1 VAVGE
6 RVTYRAVLRNRE
18 FAALIVS
25 QWLSTLGDQLARIA
39 VAILVFVQ
47 TGSALAA
54 SATYAVAYLAYLLG
68 GPVLSA
74 ISDRRPR
81 VSVMVV
87 CDLARAP
94 AILALAAFQPP
105 VWVYFVVLV
114 FVGLLSPPFDSA
126 RSAIQPEILHGEAYR
141 VGNALMNVVL
151 QGGQVLGFILGG
163 ALVTFIS
170 ERGALAIDSAT
181 FLVSAGLVLAGVHPR
196 AAAQTQED
204 RAGLLADTRSGF
216 RYVRRSPELIRYLT
230 LSVLTS
236 AAVIAPEGL
245 AVPTSRSLG
254 GGAVAAGFLTA
265 AIPAGTVLGGL
276 LMLRLP
282 IERRLLWLPRVA
294 FLTPLPLLATPMA
307 HDLSLV
313 FALWFVAGLGNCVS
327 LVAASAYMEA
337 CPGALRARAY
347 GVAVTALQVAQG
359 AVLLLSGALSDPVGP
374 SEAIALL
381 AGAAMAVLGVELV
394 RRDHFLKDLR
404 LSVEAP
410 KDERVRGA

>member
-1 VAVGE
+1 MAAGE

-18 FAALIVS
+18 FAALIFS
-25 QWLSTLGDQLARIA
+25 QGLSTLGDQLARIA
-39 VAILVFVQ
+39 VSILVFVH

-54 SATYAVAYLAYLLG
+54 SATYAVAYLAYLFG
-68 GPVLSA
+68 GPILSA

-81 VSVMVV
+81 VGVMVV
-87 CDLARAP
+87 CDVARAP
-94 AILALAAFQPP
+94 AILALAVFQPP

-126 RSAIQPEILHGEAYR
+126 RSAIQPEILDGEAYR

-151 QGGQVLGFILGG
+151 QGGQVLGFVLGG
-163 ALVTFIS
+163 ALVSLIS
-170 ERGALAIDSAT
+170 ERGALAIDAAT
-181 FLVSAGLVLAGVHPR
+181 FLVSAGLVLSGVRPR
-196 AAAQTQED
+196 AAAQTEAD
-204 RAGLLADTRSGF
+204 RAGLIADTRNGF

-230 LSVLTS
+230 LSLLTS

-254 GGAVAAGFLTA
+254 GGAIAAGFLTA

-276 LMLRLP
+276 LILRLP

-294 FLTPLPLLATPMA
+294 LLTPLPLLATPMA
-307 HDLSLV
+307 DSLDVV
-313 FALWFVAGLGNCVS
+313 FVLWFVAGLGNCVS

-337 CPGALRARAY
+337 CPGELRARAY

-359 AVLLLSGALSDPVGP
+359 AVLLLSGALSDPLGP
-374 SEAIALL
+374 SSAIAVLAAAAIALL
-381 AGAAMAVLGVELV
+381 GIELV
-394 RRDHFLKDLR
+394 RRGHFLKDLR

-410 KDERVRGA
+410 TDERVRGA